1 MAELLSDN
9 SLDSSGTSFGF
20 ERLAAKGPKVAAPRF
35 FENLATVLTG
45 QMACAGLALLVEVC
59 YDRLLGPEGR
69 GQISLALMAV
79 TLGVLAGGLG
89 GEIPITV
96 WTADPRKRFSD
107 WLSAVFLS
115 AILGCSGAM
124 GLWVFAYWQWKKILF
139 KGITPTLF
147 LLVLAT
153 IP

>member
-20 ERLAAKGPKVAAPRF
+20 ERLAAKGPKVVAPRF

-45 QMACAGLALLVEVC
+45 QIACAGLALLVEIC

-79 TLGVLAGGLG
+79 TLGVLVGGLG

-96 WTADPRKRFSD
+96 WAAEVRKKTSD
-107 WLSAVFLS
+107 WLAAVFL
-115 AILGCSGAM
+115 AAVLGCSCAM
-124 GLWVFAYWQWKKILF
+124 GLWTLAYWRWKDVFF
-139 KGITPTLF
+139 KGITP
-147 LLVLAT
+147 
-153 IP
+153 P